1 MLLLFYYKCGRNAC
15 QCARHKLTRARHE
28 LMVFNV
34 STRRF
39 CMSAAMPLNIASFI
53 YALLMENDLM
63 LPVCKK
69 SERPNDDRSDFWV
82 SSLFYYD
89 NVYAA
94 RRQFAFE
101 SAIETMHTL
110 LRMYILRRFSRI
122 FALRAAAQFDT
133 TRLAVRNGR

>member
-28 LMVFNV
+28 LMAFNV

-39 CMSAAMPLNIASFI
+39 CMSAAMPLKIASFI
-53 YALLMENDLM
+53 YMRCLWRMISCCPCAKN
-63 LPVCKK
+63 
-69 SERPNDDRSDFWV
+69 RSGLTTTAPIFG

-89 NVYAA
+89 NVCAA

-101 SAIETMHTL
+101 SALETMHTL

-122 FALRAAAQFDT
+122 FALRVAAQFDT

>member
-1 MLLLFYYKCGRNAC
+1 
-15 QCARHKLTRARHE
+15 
-28 LMVFNV
+28 
-34 STRRF
+34 
-39 CMSAAMPLNIASFI
+39 
-53 YALLMENDLM
+53 M

-69 SERPNDDRSDFWV
+69 SERPNDGCSDFWG

-101 SAIETMHTL
+101 SALKTMHTL
-110 LRMYILRRFSRI
+110 LRMYVLRRLNRI

-133 TRLAVRNGR
+133 TRHAV